1 MKTQPPTKITSFFF
15 LNHFISFT
23 FLGFLKH
30 TKSSPDTIK
39 CSVVNMRQFIKINS
53 ETIFRKQSLWSSTKR
68 LTQPGIFIFLLLF
81 FFPVQGMCSA
91 SRYITLAARLK
102 LLRRRTKMRGWW
114 RHSAVVAL
122 QQWIGSWMN
131 RIWRGDKSNGGL
143 GVCVCVCGVSVGS
156 TSWLSPPS
164 H

>member
-15 LNHFISFT
+15 FFFNHFISFT

-39 CSVVNMRQFIKINS
+39 CSVVNMRQFIKLNS
-53 ETIFRKQSLWSSTKR
+53 ETIFRKQISLKLNIR
-68 LTQPGIFIFLLLF
+68 LDDSAWHFPP
-81 FFPVQGMCSA
+81 PVQGMCPA

-143 GVCVCVCGVSVGS
+143 GVCVCVYGVSVGS